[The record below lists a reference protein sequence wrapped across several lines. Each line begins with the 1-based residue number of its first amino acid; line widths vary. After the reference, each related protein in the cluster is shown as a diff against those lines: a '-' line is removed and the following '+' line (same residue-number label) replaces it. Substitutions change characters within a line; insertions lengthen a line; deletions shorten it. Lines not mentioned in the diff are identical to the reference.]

1 MCFQSQHCGAW
12 ISLESIGIPAQG
24 CLRAPEWLQHIVLP
38 SHQSIVNPVIYI
50 DLATHTLTC
59 IKNVSHG
66 AFGFIDVAIIKTPE
80 GSKDLYIKRPII
92 IGKSL
97 LQEACLQSLV
107 NKRLAEIGFPIGA
120 PKVTHIFRLR
130 DRSVCFAMEPVEGA
144 VTLDRYLDAIPSQLF
159 STVIIDCLL
168 QLSAMIW
175 HLDHIGINHRD
186 VKPSNFLI
194 VEHNAPIQKILTVE
208 NEIIEISSNYSLTLI
223 DFGFSCIGST
233 KTQVSNLA
241 LSTVYPPSDPCPK
254 EGRDLYLFLGLLY
267 ADYHAKMP
275 APLKQ
280 LFESWID
287 EPGSKMCTFMRKDK
301 EYSKKW
307 LYFMAG
313 NDQIKRFQ
321 SNPCRI
327 VSDLQALHL

>member
-1 MCFQSQHCGAW
+1 MCIQSYHCGAW
-12 ISLESIGIPAQG
+12 ISLESIGIAAQG
-24 CLRAPEWLQHIVLP
+24 CLRTPEWLQHISLP
-38 SHQSIVNPVIYI
+38 IYQSIVNPSIYI
-50 DLATHTLTC
+50 DLPHQTLTC
-59 IKNVSHG
+59 TKNASHG
-66 AFGFIDVAIIKTPE
+66 AFGFIDLAVVKTSE
-80 GSKDLYIKRPII
+80 GSKDLYVKRPIML
-92 IGKSL
+92 GKSL

-144 VTLDRYLDAIPSQLF
+144 ITLDRYLDATPSHLF
-159 STVIIDCLL
+159 STVMVDCLL

-194 VEHNAPIQKILTVE
+194 VEHEAPIRKILTVE
-208 NEIIEISSNYSLTLI
+208 NEIIEISSKYSLTLI

-233 KTQVSNLA
+233 KTQVSHLA

-267 ADYHAKMP
+267 ADYYAKMP
-275 APLKQ
+275 QPLKQ

-287 EPGSKMCTFMRKDK
+287 EPGSKLCSFMRKDK

-327 VSDLQALHL
+327 VADLQALHL

>member
-1 MCFQSQHCGAW
+1 MCIQSQHCGAW
-12 ISLESIGIPAQG
+12 ISLESIGIAAQG
-24 CLRAPEWLQHIVLP
+24 CLRTPEWLQQISLP
-38 SHQSIVNPVIYI
+38 IYQSIVNPAIYI
-50 DLATHTLTC
+50 DIPHQTLTC
-59 IKNVSHG
+59 IKNASHG
-66 AFGFIDVAIIKTPE
+66 AFGFIDVATMKTLE
-80 GSKDLYIKRPII
+80 GSKDLYVKRPII
-92 IGKSL
+92 LGKSL

-107 NKRLAEIGFPIGA
+107 HNRLAEIGFPMGA

-144 VTLDRYLDAIPSQLF
+144 ITLDRYLDAIPSQLF
-159 STVIIDCLL
+159 STVMVDCLL

-194 VEHNAPIQKILTVE
+194 VEHEMPIRKILTVE
-208 NEIIEISSNYSLTLI
+208 NEIIEISSKYSLTLI
-223 DFGFSCIGST
+223 DFGFSCIGSI
-233 KTQVSNLA
+233 KTQVSTLA
-241 LSTVYPPSDPCPK
+241 LSTVYPASDPCPK
-254 EGRDLYLFLGLLY
+254 EGRDLYLFLGLIY
-267 ADYHAKMP
+267 ADYHTKMP
-275 APLKQ
+275 TPLKQ

-287 EPGSKMCTFMRKDK
+287 EPGSKLCSFMRKDK

-313 NDQIKRFQ
+313 NDQIKKFQ

>member
-1 MCFQSQHCGAW
+1 MCIQSHHCGAW
-12 ISLESIGIPAQG
+12 ISLESIGIAAQG
-24 CLRAPEWLQHIVLP
+24 CLRAPEWLQHISLP
-38 SHQSIVNPVIYI
+38 ICQSIVNPSIYI
-50 DLATHTLTC
+50 DVPHQTLTC
-59 IKNVSHG
+59 TKNASHG
-66 AFGFIDVAIIKTPE
+66 AFGFIDVAIMKTLD
-80 GSKDLYIKRPII
+80 GSKDLYVKRPIMM
-92 IGKSL
+92 GKSL
-97 LQEACLQSLV
+97 LQEACLQLLV
-107 NKRLAEIGFPIGA
+107 HKRLAEIGFPMGA

-130 DRSVCFAMEPVEGA
+130 DRSICFAMEPVEGA
-144 VTLDRYLDAIPSQLF
+144 ITLDRYLDVTPSHLF
-159 STVIIDCLL
+159 STVIVDCLL

-194 VEHNAPIQKILTVE
+194 VEHEVPVLKILAVE

-267 ADYHAKMP
+267 ADYYTKMP
-275 APLKQ
+275 QPLKH

-287 EPGSKMCTFMRKDK
+287 EPGSKMCSFMRKDK

-321 SNPCRI
+321 CNPSRI
-327 VSDLQALHL
+327 VADLQALHL